1 MLVNKLSS
9 RNLFITLSIA
19 MGVVIIA
26 SNYLVQFPINKFNL
40 QNILTYGAFSYPI
53 TFLIT
58 DLANRRFGKKEAR
71 KLVYIGFSVGILLTT
86 LISTNFK
93 DVISIR
99 IALGSGTAFLVAQLI
114 DIEIFQRLRNKVW
127 FVAPLTSSISGS
139 IVDTFL
145 FFSISF
151 LGTGI
156 PWVTLAFGD
165 LLVKFLMA
173 LLMLIPFRLLI
184 FRIKDMNEKKYMA

>member
-1 MLVNKLSS
+1 
-9 RNLFITLSIA
+9 
-19 MGVVIIA
+19 MGVVIII

-40 QNILTYGAFSYPI
+40 QDVLTYGAFSYPI

-58 DLANRRFGKKEAR
+58 DLANRRFGKEKAR
-71 KLVYIGFSVGILLTT
+71 KLVYFGFIFGILLT
-86 LISTNFK
+86 LFVSTNFE

-99 IALGSGTAFLVAQLI
+99 IAIGSGVAFLVAQLI
-114 DIEIFQRLRNKVW
+114 DIEIFQKLRNNIW
-127 FVAPLTSSISGS
+127 FVAPVTSSIFGS
-139 IVDTFL
+139 IIDTFL

-165 LLVKFLMA
+165 LFVKILMA
-173 LLMLIPFRLLI
+173 FLMLIPFRLLI
-184 FRIKDMNEKKYMA
+184 IKIADKNKRKFS

>member
-1 MLVNKLSS
+1 
-9 RNLFITLSIA
+9 
-19 MGVVIIA
+19 MGVVIIF

-58 DLANRRFGKKEAR
+58 DLANRRFGKEKAR
-71 KLVYIGFSVGILLTT
+71 KLVYFGFTFGILLT
-86 LISTNFK
+86 LFISTNFE

-99 IALGSGTAFLVAQLI
+99 IAIGSGAAFLVAQLV
-114 DIEIFQRLRNKVW
+114 DIEIFQKFRNNLW
-127 FVAPLTSSISGS
+127 FVAPMTSSIFGS
-139 IVDTFL
+139 IIDTFL

-151 LGTGI
+151 SGTGI

-165 LLVKFLMA
+165 LFVKILMA
-173 LLMLIPFRLLI
+173 FLMLIPFRILI
-184 FRIKDMNEKKYMA
+184 IKIRDLNTRESL

>member
-1 MLVNKLSS
+1 
-9 RNLFITLSIA
+9 
-19 MGVVIIA
+19 MGVVIIF

-58 DLANRRFGKKEAR
+58 DLANRRFGKEKAR
-71 KLVYIGFSVGILLTT
+71 KLVYFGFIFGILLT
-86 LISTNFK
+86 LFISTNFE

-99 IALGSGTAFLVAQLI
+99 IAIGSGVAFLVAQLV
-114 DIEIFQRLRNKVW
+114 DIEIFQKLRNNVW
-127 FVAPLTSSISGS
+127 FVAPMTSSIFGS
-139 IVDTFL
+139 IIDTFL

-165 LLVKFLMA
+165 LFVKILMA
-173 LLMLIPFRLLI
+173 FLMLIPFRILI
-184 FRIKDMNEKKYMA
+184 IKIYDLNKREYL